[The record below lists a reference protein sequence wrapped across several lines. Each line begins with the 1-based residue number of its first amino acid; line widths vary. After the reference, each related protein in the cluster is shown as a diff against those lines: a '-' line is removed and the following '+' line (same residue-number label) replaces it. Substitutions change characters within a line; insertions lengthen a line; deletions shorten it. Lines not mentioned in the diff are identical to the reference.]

1 MKNQRLFPF
10 KAESGWRA
18 FCGSLRLNIR
28 SRRRKHMPDSDVRSE
43 KSDNANAQKRAR
55 EALERGVAEIKTP
68 DQARHALDS
77 LEKIAGDLREVDVA
91 RAGSDATPEQQAA
104 AIEEAEDVPAVAKP
118 ASVIAAA
125 AAQSAKTAPG
135 GKAIID
141 DPVNQALGGGGESDA
156 PPSDTRRGRR
166 HLRHE
171 LFQRLHPLQ
180 AVDAFAFV
188 QINQIPH
195 TRLLDRF
202 MTGLSWVMTG
212 GTGWLLFLLLATL
225 VDRQRGW
232 KATRAVVPSLWLA
245 TTTVE
250 HPIKKWFRRRRPF
263 VSLIEAIIVGRKPG
277 SYSFPSGHSAAA
289 FAGALLLA
297 REYPAR
303 ARGFFG
309 LASLVA
315 FSRIY
320 LGVHYPGDVLSGS
333 LLGMVLAKIYWHF
346 LRKIGLTPK

>member
-1 MKNQRLFPF
+1 
-10 KAESGWRA
+10 
-18 FCGSLRLNIR
+18 
-28 SRRRKHMPDSDVRSE
+28 MPDSHDRTE
-43 KSDNANAQKRAR
+43 KSDDANAQEKAR

-68 DQARHALDS
+68 DKARDALDS
-77 LEKIAGDLREVDVA
+77 LEKIAGDLREEDVA
-91 RAGSDATPEQQAA
+91 RGGSDAAPELQAA
-104 AIEEAEDVPAVAKP
+104 AIEQAEDVPAAAKP
-118 ASVIAAA
+118 PSVIATAA
-125 AAQSAKTAPG
+125 VQSARAAPG
-135 GKAIID
+135 GKPIVD
-141 DPVNQALGGGGESDA
+141 ESVTQTLGGGEESEA
-156 PPSDTRRGRR
+156 PPPDTRRGRR

-171 LFQRLHPLQ
+171 LFQRLDPLQ

-188 QINQIPH
+188 QINQLPH

-202 MTGLSWVMTG
+202 MTRLSWVMTAG
-212 GTGWLLFLLLATL
+212 NGWLLFLLLATL

-232 KATRAVVPSLWLA
+232 KATRAVVPALWLA
-245 TTTVE
+245 TATVE

-289 FAGALLLA
+289 FAGALLLT
-297 REYPAR
+297 REYPGV

-320 LGVHYPGDVLSGS
+320 LGAHYPGDVLSGS
-333 LLGMVLAKIYWHF
+333 LLGMLLARIYSCV
-346 LRKIGLTPK
+346 LRKIGVAPE